1 MGTWDYIFFCW
12 LRKFPLI
19 PAAQVY
25 IEYDKY
31 MRLLLEN
38 GPAES
43 HVEMRAQA
51 EASLSALQNA
61 CQQFVEPPQDEVPEA
76 FLCPIGNTLMLTPA
90 FQLQNPDTAR
100 MERDVL
106 VKWVREKGTHP
117 LTKERMETVDVV
129 IDEEL
134 VAQISEWLRSFTESK

>member
-1 MGTWDYIFFCW
+1 
-12 LRKFPLI
+12 
-19 PAAQVY
+19 
-25 IEYDKY
+25 

-117 LTKERMETVDVV
+117 LTNEHMETVDVV
-129 IDEEL
+129 VDEEL